1 MLTPVSCV
9 ASVTSGL
16 SLLCAVGNVLSRRP
30 DCSWHVCGLSTLAGT
45 SRIECCSG
53 GLLRCPFPP
62 GLGAMGVAWG
72 RDWGA
77 LSSPGNQNFLV
88 DLFALDSLRCSLLQ
102 LLAPNPGMAM
112 CPLLSHPLPTCTFSA
127 SSFSVYTSLA
137 GRGLGL
143 GKPTVSRGRLSF
155 PLIRAL
161 TQRAFYTP
169 PPAAGPGP

>member
-1 MLTPVSCV
+1 MLTSVSCA

-16 SLLCAVGNVLSRRP
+16 SLLCAVGNVLSRHP

-45 SRIECCSG
+45 LRTECCPG
-53 GLLRCPFPP
+53 GLLRCPFTP
-62 GLGAMGVAWG
+62 GLGAVGVAWG
-72 RDWGA
+72 SDWGA
-77 LSSPGNQNFLV
+77 LSSPGNQDFLI

-112 CPLLSHPLPTCTFSA
+112 CTLLSHPLPTCTFSA
-127 SSFSVYTSLA
+127 SSFSVYTPQA
-137 GRGLGL
+137 GQGLGL
-143 GKPTVSRGRLSF
+143 GKPTVSRGRLSS
-155 PLIRAL
+155 LTRAL